1 VNTSTATAVVHSGKA
16 TKGTIMSKA
25 KALPVV
31 IVTEVEFKS
40 AIVGIKTNGDAIK
53 VQLIQAA
60 LFISQ
65 CTTEATQTANKKV
78 LALAYQALQVKLV
91 GKYDIKS
98 ANTWVARRVK
108 EVAPIGFK
116 WAVSKSTAAVK
127 KAASR
132 ANKAPAKAPAKT
144 KSEPKQT
151 ITQLRDAWVAKE
163 KSNLDAY
170 RNYIPAG
177 KIQLV
182 EQATMA
188 YIQTLQMLLA

>member
-1 VNTSTATAVVHSGKA
+1 MNTSTATAVVHSGKA

>member
-1 VNTSTATAVVHSGKA
+1 VNTSTATAVANSGKA
-16 TKGTIMSKA
+16 TKGSIMSKA
-25 KALPVV
+25 KVLPVV
-31 IVTEVEFKS
+31 VVTEVEFKS
-40 AIVGIKTNGDAIK
+40 AIAGIKTNGSAIK

-65 CTTEATQTANKKV
+65 CSTEATQTASKKV
-78 LALAYQALQVKLV
+78 LALAYQGLQVSLV

-98 ANTWVARRVK
+98 ANTWVARKVK

-116 WAVSKSTAAVK
+116 WALSKSTAAVK

-132 ANKAPAKAPAKT
+132 ATKAPAKAPAKT

-163 KSNLDAY
+163 KSNLDTY

>member
-1 VNTSTATAVVHSGKA
+1 
-16 TKGTIMSKA
+16 MSKS
-25 KALPVV
+25 KVLPVV
-31 IVTEVEFKS
+31 VVTEVEFKS
-40 AIVGIKTNGDAIK
+40 AIAGIKANSSAIK
-53 VQLIQAA
+53 IQLIQSA

-65 CTTEATQTANKKV
+65 CSTEATQTASKKI
-78 LALAYQALQVKLV
+78 LALAYQALQVSLV

-98 ANTWVARRVK
+98 ANTWVSRKVK

-116 WAVSKSTAAVK
+116 WALSKSTGAVK
-127 KAASR
+127 KATSR
-132 ANKAPAKAPAKT
+132 ANKVTTKTPAKT
-144 KSEPKQT
+144 KAEPKQT